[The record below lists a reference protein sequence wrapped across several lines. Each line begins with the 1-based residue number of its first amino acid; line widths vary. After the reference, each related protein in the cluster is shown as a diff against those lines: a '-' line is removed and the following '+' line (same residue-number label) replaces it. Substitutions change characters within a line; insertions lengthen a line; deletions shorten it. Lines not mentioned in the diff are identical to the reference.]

1 MMKVIFVLYFINI
14 NQLYKL
20 NKTQKLLN
28 VYGFNFFSLGRNQSC
43 LKICYIFQNSTN
55 NTTNIYNISKYT
67 LLKNLEARILFNSVR
82 TGIYMRNN
90 FEVYN
95 DKIESFFLKILIKIW
110 IKWIR
115 KKSLNEVY

>member
-43 LKICYIFQNSTN
+43 LKICYIFQNSII
-55 NTTNIYNISKYT
+55 NTTNIYNISKIYT
-67 LLKNLEARILFNSVR
+67 SKNFEARILFNSVDWVR

-95 DKIESFFLKILIKIW
+95 GEI
-110 IKWIR
+110 
-115 KKSLNEVY
+115 

>member
-1 MMKVIFVLYFINI
+1 MMKMIFVLYFISI

-55 NTTNIYNISKYT
+55 NTKNIYNISKIYT
-67 LLKNLEARILFNSVR
+67 SKKFWSYKILLNSIDWVI

-95 DKIESFFLKILIKIW
+95 DKI
-110 IKWIR
+110 
-115 KKSLNEVY
+115 